1 LRRYEAYVLHS
12 VTMSSWGRE
21 EIEGYT
27 RSLFI
32 LHMPLATL
40 HSTDADRGGYSED
53 EVDLKWV
60 N

>member
-1 LRRYEAYVLHS
+1 
-12 VTMSSWGRE
+12 MSSWGRE